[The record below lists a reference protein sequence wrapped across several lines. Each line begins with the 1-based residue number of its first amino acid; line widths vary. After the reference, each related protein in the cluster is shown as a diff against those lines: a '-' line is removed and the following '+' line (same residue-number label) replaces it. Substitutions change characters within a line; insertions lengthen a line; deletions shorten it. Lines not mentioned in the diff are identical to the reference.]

1 MERKAY
7 LVPLIIICSFFALSG
22 CGAQFT
28 KINIGCQI
36 QDDLKF
42 LPEAKNINLYIEKFS
57 DVRTVKQKNIIGQ
70 SATGVFNKIT
80 PVLTDNDIEEITT
93 SAIRTTFSK
102 MGFNVVM
109 DEKNADLLLKGR
121 INNFWVKEV
130 GAGSISEHSEAVVEL
145 DIVLINKIQEKNIW
159 FDVKKGTAKSGWSA
173 NTTHKNERIM
183 NEALNNVI
191 ISIINDEELIL
202 AINNFIGSRD

>member
-1 MERKAY
+1 MKRKAY
-7 LVPLIIICSFFALSG
+7 IVSLIIICSFFTLSG

-28 KINIGCQI
+28 KINISCQI

-42 LPEAKNINLYIEKFS
+42 FTKAKNINLYIEKFS

-159 FDVKKGTAKSGWSA
+159 FDVKKGTSKSGWSA
-173 NTTHKNERIM
+173 DTTHKNERIM